1 MSVQYMPTFSSEEEF
16 TEHFKRENEMC
27 DKYRGEDGALHFEN
41 DAEFENLMR
50 ELMPE
55 FQHVFFYE

>member
-1 MSVQYMPTFSSEEEF
+1 MSVQYMPTFDSEKEF
-16 TEHFKRENEMC
+16 SEYFKRENELC
-27 DKYRGEDGALHFEN
+27 DKYAGEDGALHFEN

>member
-1 MSVQYMPTFSSEEEF
+1 MELMPEFDSEEEF
-16 TEHFKRENEMC
+16 TEYFKRENEMC

-41 DAEFENLMR
+41 DAEFENLIR

-55 FQHVFFYE
+55 FQHRFIYD